1 MPIVVDASVIIA
13 VIANEPIKSA
23 LINLTRGEELFSPRS
38 LPWEIVNAFSAMF
51 KRKAI
56 DPTLAS
62 AAVDEFLRI
71 PIRYVDIDLQRS
83 LELSHSLNVYAYDA
97 YMIACAEQVGCR
109 LVTLDRG
116 LMNAAL
122 SAGVSVVEEL
132 GS

>member
-23 LINLTRGEELFSPRS
+23 LIALTRGEELFAPRS

-56 DPTLAS
+56 ELPLAS

-97 YMIACAEQVGCR
+97 FMIACAEQLGCG
-109 LVTLDRG
+109 LITLDRG
-116 LMNAAL
+116 LVNAARR
-122 SAGVSVVEEL
+122 AGIDAVEVAN
-132 GS
+132 